1 MQDVLLLA
9 AAAVIFGG
17 GYWVMKR
24 LDRGLKTAW
33 EARNAPE
40 ENALRIGLSDPLVT
54 QAVTEALERF
64 SRQYPGAAVC
74 LYAGGKEQLLAALGE
89 RRLDIAF
96 LPGPAELP
104 AEDMRAELFR
114 LPQEA
119 LPVPGA
125 AVPLLPLQPGCVPQT
140 ALWRVS
146 ALTLAFVECL
156 RESSG
161 KKAGNMV

>member
-24 LDRGLKTAW
+24 LDRGLKTVW
-33 EARNAPE
+33 ETRTSRE

-64 SRQYPGAAVC
+64 SHQYPGAAVY

-104 AEDMRAELFR
+104 AEDMRAEPFP
-114 LPQEA
+114 LPREA

-125 AVPLLPLQPGCVPQT
+125 VPLLPVQPGCVPQT

-146 ALTLAFVECL
+146 SLTVAFVECL

-161 KKAGNMV
+161 KKAGNVL